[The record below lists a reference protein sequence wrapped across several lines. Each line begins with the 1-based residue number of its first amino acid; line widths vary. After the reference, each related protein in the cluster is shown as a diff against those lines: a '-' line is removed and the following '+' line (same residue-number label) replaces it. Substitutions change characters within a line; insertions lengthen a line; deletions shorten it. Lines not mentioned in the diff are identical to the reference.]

1 MSKYPVILFEGI
13 EGSGKTTQLNYVCNY
28 LKRNKYKFIKIREPG
43 GCKNSEKIRKLILD
57 KKSNFNSTTDLLLYL
72 ASRSENIEKIFF
84 KNYKKKI
91 ILIDRFFYSTF
102 AYQHYGMGVN
112 HDVIKKINTYILN
125 GFKPD
130 YIFLHTVKLK
140 TMEYRLKQ
148 RRNNNRYDYFN
159 NSFYKRVQNGFLK
172 MLKNKKNVKIINS
185 SYDIKKNKNE
195 ILKVIKKLI

>member
-13 EGSGKTTQLNYVCNY
+13 EGSGKTTQLNYVFNY

-57 KKSNFNSTTDLLLYL
+57 KKSNFNSTTDLLLYM

-102 AYQHYGMGVN
+102 AYQHYGMGVSY
-112 HDVIKKINTYILN
+112 DVIKKINTYILN

>member
-13 EGSGKTTQLNYVCNY
+13 EGSGKTTQINYVCNY
-28 LKRNKYKFIKIREPG
+28 LKRNKIKFIKIREPG

-57 KKSNFNSTTDLLLYL
+57 KKSNFNPTTDLLLYL
-72 ASRSENIEKIFF
+72 ASRSENIEKIFS

-91 ILIDRFFYSTF
+91 ILIDRFYYSTF
-102 AYQHYGMGVN
+102 AYQHYGMGIN
-112 HDVIKKINTYILN
+112 HNIIKNINSHILN

-140 TMEYRLKQ
+140 TMERRLKK
-148 RRNNNRYDYFN
+148 RRDNNRYDYFN

>member
-1 MSKYPVILFEGI
+1 
-13 EGSGKTTQLNYVCNY
+13 
-28 LKRNKYKFIKIREPG
+28 
-43 GCKNSEKIRKLILD
+43 
-57 KKSNFNSTTDLLLYL
+57 
-72 ASRSENIEKIFF
+72 
-84 KNYKKKI
+84 
-91 ILIDRFFYSTF
+91 
-102 AYQHYGMGVN
+102 MGVSY
-112 HDVIKKINTYILN
+112 DVIKKINTYILN